1 MNWPDVHPKLRALVL
16 AMMYTQR
23 KQLAMA
29 VSYAEDEALLV
40 AWEAAI
46 SLLEDSGTLRQSADS
61 TGERVLPDT

>member
-1 MNWPDVHPKLRALVL
+1 MNWADVDPKLREAVL
-16 AMMYTQR
+16 AMMHAQR

-46 SLLEDSGTLRQSADS
+46 RRLEET
-61 TGERVLPDT
+61 

>member
-1 MNWPDVHPKLRALVL
+1 MNWADVHPKLREAVL
-16 AMMYTQR
+16 AMMYAQL

-46 SLLEDSGTLRQSADS
+46 RKLEDATS
-61 TGERVLPDT
+61 